1 MSKDT
6 RESIRVYPESV
17 HPVERWV
24 FCVHV
29 ENKIPHWRDGGK
41 SKDEAIENATKFL
54 GYPPKS
60 VMVENGRVFF

>member
-17 HPVERWV
+17 YPVERWV
-24 FCVHV
+24 FCIDT
-29 ENKIPHWRDGGK
+29 EGKPNWRTGGK
-41 SKDEAIENATKFL
+41 SKDEAIEKATKLL

-60 VMVENGRVFF
+60 VTVENGRVFF